1 MAGDPFLS
9 DPSKKRKR
17 LNKLTS
23 KTKRSKSSTPT
34 PTPTPTPNTNHQDDD
49 ISSGSDSEN
58 GHANGTNEND
68 HGDNESELS
77 SDEEFADETVNDK
90 RRRLAKQYL
99 ENLKQNE
106 HELYDEFDAKD
117 LDDDILAR
125 RLQKDIA
132 ETKGYVYKFVG
143 DKIKDQLDEEYPLEL
158 ITTRIGCKNLTS
170 MTINYPFLYTV
181 SKDMEIIKWDI
192 NETHKKPKRIKHT
205 KGGNKYFEINTINP
219 QLNHHWQQINCIAAS
234 PDGKYIVTGGS
245 DSRLIIWS
253 SENLTCLKVLPTR
266 SSVNSIV
273 FRRNSDQLFAACA
286 DLRIRTYSINQ
297 FTQLEIL
304 YGHQDNIS
312 DISALAKETCVS
324 VGSRDKTA
332 MFWKIA
338 EESRLTFRGGDSL
351 EKTNKKKKRHH
362 HQEEEEAE
370 TENDEST
377 FYNEGSIDV
386 VSMIDESHFVTG
398 SDNGNVALWSL
409 AKKKPLTTKRL
420 SHGLQPQFTPIQ
432 ASSESNE
439 ELALQQIPKPQP
451 YWITAIH
458 GVPYS
463 DIFITGSFNGTIKI
477 WKLEEPSLKSFKLL
491 GEIKQNNLNGC
502 IVKIDSVEIP
512 NTKKLKIYVLLSKEH
527 KFGRWLGKLPGARN
541 ALVNFTVNL

>member
-23 KTKRSKSSTPT
+23 KTKRTKSSTSTPT
-34 PTPTPTPNTNHQDDD
+34 PTPTANLQDDE

-58 GHANGTNEND
+58 ENEHVNGGEDHND
-68 HGDNESELS
+68 SELS

-106 HELYDEFDAKD
+106 QELYDEFDAKD

-125 RLQKDIA
+125 RLQKDVA
-132 ETKGYVYKFVG
+132 ETKGYVYKFIG
-143 DKIKDQLDEEYPLEL
+143 DKIKDQLDEEYPLQL

-170 MTINYPFLYTV
+170 MTINYPYLYTV
-181 SKDMEIIKWDI
+181 SKDIEIIKWDI
-192 NETHKKPKRIKHT
+192 SETHKKPKRIKHT
-205 KGGNKYFEINTINP
+205 KGGNKYFEINSINP
-219 QLNHHWQQINCIAAS
+219 QSNHHWQQINCIAAS
-234 PDGKYIVTGGS
+234 PDGKYIVTGGD

-253 SENLTCLKVLPTR
+253 SENLTCLKILQTR
-266 SSVNSIV
+266 ASVNSIV

-351 EKTNKKKKRHH
+351 EKTKSKKKMR
-362 HQEEEEAE
+362 QQDENNE
-370 TENDEST
+370 TP

-409 AKKKPLTTKRL
+409 AKKKPLTTQRL
-420 SHGLQPQFTPIQ
+420 AHGLQPQFTPIQ
-432 ASSESNE
+432 ASSEANE

-477 WKLEEPSLKSFKLL
+477 WKLEEPSLRSFKLL
-491 GEIKQNNLNGC
+491 GEIKQNNFNGC

-512 NTKKLKIYVLLSKEH
+512 GTIKKLKIFVLLSKEH

>member
-170 MTINYPFLYTV
+170 MTINYPF
-181 SKDMEIIKWDI
+181 
-192 NETHKKPKRIKHT
+192 
-205 KGGNKYFEINTINP
+205 
-219 QLNHHWQQINCIAAS
+219 
-234 PDGKYIVTGGS
+234 YI
-245 DSRLIIWS
+245 
-253 SENLTCLKVLPTR
+253 
-266 SSVNSIV
+266 
-273 FRRNSDQLFAACA
+273 LF
-286 DLRIRTYSINQ
+286 L
-297 FTQLEIL
+297 
-304 YGHQDNIS
+304 
-312 DISALAKETCVS
+312 
-324 VGSRDKTA
+324 
-332 MFWKIA
+332 
-338 EESRLTFRGGDSL
+338 
-351 EKTNKKKKRHH
+351 
-362 HQEEEEAE
+362 
-370 TENDEST
+370 
-377 FYNEGSIDV
+377 
-386 VSMIDESHFVTG
+386 
-398 SDNGNVALWSL
+398 
-409 AKKKPLTTKRL
+409 
-420 SHGLQPQFTPIQ
+420 
-432 ASSESNE
+432 
-439 ELALQQIPKPQP
+439 
-451 YWITAIH
+451 
-458 GVPYS
+458 
-463 DIFITGSFNGTIKI
+463 KI
-477 WKLEEPSLKSFKLL
+477 WKS
-491 GEIKQNNLNGC
+491 LNG
-502 IVKIDSVEIP
+502 I
-512 NTKKLKIYVLLSKEH
+512 
-527 KFGRWLGKLPGARN
+527 
-541 ALVNFTVNL
+541 